1 MIAAIRLRKTPRCTA
16 VARPLYPK
24 WVMRQPNA
32 ADRLHESILRRR
44 SALDTNIIP
53 TFACPQGRGFAL
65 IEELAVNM
73 PLASPADRGGTCDHG
88 LLLLDEVQNLFAS
101 HSATFAMG
109 QLRSGLHQ
117 LKRRL
122 NSFEW
127 GMFKMAWR
135 HHPVARIVH
144 QDPFTSWSY
153 RKVRGYPGDAR
164 LLDFIYGAASVA
176 NHIAQASVVGR
187 EIHAFSTQTA
197 AAVAL
202 RERRD
207 ILASLVDQ
215 VADARQKPI
224 SVLSIACSRL
234 REAENSRALA
244 ESKIERWL
252 ALDQDAKNIAHIRKQ
267 FNATAIEPFGGSI
280 PGLLS
285 DQYRLGSFDLIY
297 AGGLYDYLASGIAV
311 RLTDLMFS
319 MLKPG
324 GTLLFANFAKNV
336 PDDGY
341 METFMDWQL
350 RFRDETELEE
360 LWSTLPDCDVAARQ
374 TFRGANGNVIYA
386 KVSKN

>member
-1 MIAAIRLRKTPRCTA
+1 
-16 VARPLYPK
+16 
-24 WVMRQPNA
+24 
-32 ADRLHESILRRR
+32 
-44 SALDTNIIP
+44 
-53 TFACPQGRGFAL
+53 
-65 IEELAVNM
+65 M

-88 LLLLDEVQNLFAS
+88 LLLLDEVRNLFGS

-109 QLRSGLHQ
+109 RLGSGLHQ

-127 GMFKMAWR
+127 RMFKMAWR
-135 HHPVARIVH
+135 HHPIARIVH

-176 NHIAQASVVGR
+176 NDIARASVVGR
-187 EIHAFSTQTA
+187 EIHAFSTETA
-197 AAVAL
+197 AATAV

-215 VADARQKPI
+215 IADDRRQTI
-224 SVLSIACSRL
+224 SVLSIGCGHL
-234 REAENSRALA
+234 REAEMSRALA
-244 ESKIERWL
+244 EAKIERWV
-252 ALDQDAKNIAHIRKQ
+252 ALDQDTKSIAHIRKR

-285 DQYRLGSFDLIY
+285 DQYRLGSFDLVY
-297 AGGLYDYLASGIAV
+297 AGGLYDYLAPGVAA
-311 RLTDLMFS
+311 RLTELMFS

-324 GTLLFANFAKNV
+324 GTLLFANFAKDI

-350 RFRDETELEE
+350 RFRDETEVEQ
-360 LWSTLPDCDVAARQ
+360 LWSKLPDCDVAARQ
-374 TFRGANGNVIYA
+374 TFRGANGNLIYA
-386 KVSKN
+386 RIDKN

>member
-1 MIAAIRLRKTPRCTA
+1 
-16 VARPLYPK
+16 
-24 WVMRQPNA
+24 
-32 ADRLHESILRRR
+32 
-44 SALDTNIIP
+44 
-53 TFACPQGRGFAL
+53 
-65 IEELAVNM
+65 VNT
-73 PLASPADRGGTCDHG
+73 PLASPADHGGTCDHG
-88 LLLLDEVQNLFAS
+88 LLFLDEVQNLFAS

-109 QLRSGLHQ
+109 RLGSGLHQ

-122 NSFEW
+122 NSLEW
-127 GMFKMAWR
+127 TMFKMAWR
-135 HHPVARIVH
+135 HHPIARIVH

-176 NHIAQASVVGR
+176 DDVARASVVGR

-197 AAVAL
+197 APAAV

-207 ILASLVDQ
+207 IVASLVDQ
-215 VADARQKPI
+215 IADHRRQAI
-224 SVLSIACSRL
+224 SVLSIAGGHL
-234 REAENSRALA
+234 REAEKSRALA
-244 ESKIERWL
+244 EAKIERWV
-252 ALDQDAKNIAHIRKQ
+252 ALDQDAKSIAHIRKQ

-285 DQYRLGSFDLIY
+285 DQYRLGSFDLVY
-297 AGGLYDYLASGIAV
+297 AAGLYDYLAPGIAA
-311 RLTDLMFS
+311 RLTELMFS

-324 GTLLFANFAKNV
+324 GTLLFANFAKDI

-350 RFRDETELEE
+350 RFRGETELEE
-360 LWSTLPDCDVAARQ
+360 FWSRLPDCDVAGRQ

>member
-1 MIAAIRLRKTPRCTA
+1 
-16 VARPLYPK
+16 
-24 WVMRQPNA
+24 
-32 ADRLHESILRRR
+32 
-44 SALDTNIIP
+44 
-53 TFACPQGRGFAL
+53 
-65 IEELAVNM
+65 M
-73 PLASPADRGGTCDHG
+73 PLASPSDRGGTCDHG
-88 LLLLDEVQNLFAS
+88 LLFLDEVQNLFAS

-109 QLRSGLHQ
+109 RLGSGLHQ

-127 GMFKMAWR
+127 GRFKMAWR
-135 HHPVARIVH
+135 HHPIARIVH

-153 RKVRGYPGDAR
+153 RKIRGYPGDAR
-164 LLDFIYGAASVA
+164 LLDFIYGADSVA
-176 NHIAQASVVGR
+176 NDIARASDVGR

-197 AAVAL
+197 APVAV

-215 VADARQKPI
+215 IADDRQQAI
-224 SVLSIACSRL
+224 SVLSIACGRL
-234 REAENSRALA
+234 REAEKSRALA
-244 ESKIERWL
+244 EAKIERWV
-252 ALDQDAKNIAHIRKQ
+252 ALEHDAKNIAHIRKQ

-285 DQYRLGSFDLIY
+285 DQYRLGSFDLVY
-297 AGGLYDYLASGIAV
+297 AGSLYDYLTPGIAA
-311 RLTDLMFS
+311 RLTEAMFS

-324 GTLLFANFAKNV
+324 GTLLFANFAKDI

-360 LWSTLPDCDVAARQ
+360 FWSKLPNCDVTARQ
-374 TFRGANGNVIYA
+374 TFRGANGNVIYGRL
-386 KVSKN
+386 SKN